1 MPAPRINLIPTPSID
16 GIVRDLQVIAGRF
29 NELSSLVDRQQQ
41 EIEKLKRQVAAFDL

>member
-1 MPAPRINLIPTPSID
+1 MPAPRITLTPTPSID

-41 EIEKLKRQVAAFDL
+41 EIEKLRRQVASLEM